1 MSFNSVTSGLGAPVN
16 HTTNTVQNV
25 GDQATKPVTKTVNE
39 TANETANEVTKPV
52 SKTVSDATSS
62 LPGTFPRDEPPT
74 NRKNNV
80 TIPSFSELWAS
91 FLAWMKGLI
100 PRGVDI
106 FEAAVRRFIQW
117 LIPPER
123 QAKLYKASMEH
134 PIAATFVT
142 CQLLCVGIPFIL
154 FIAGTLL
161 FAAVALLVWVVLSI
175 LLLGPLMLVAS
186 LMGASLWGWG
196 WFVFGLVRWL
206 DRLVLGGMVERYWQ
220 AQLAQQKAEED
231 QQKETEG
238 TGGGEAQ
245 KETNEEKRD
254 G

>member
-1 MSFNSVTSGLGAPVN
+1 MSLNTVTSGLGQA
-16 HTTNTVQNV
+16 TNTAQSV
-25 GDQATKPVTKTVNE
+25 GDQATKPVTKTVND
-39 TANETANEVTKPV
+39 TTKPV
-52 SKTVSDATSS
+52 TKTVNDTTSS
-62 LPGTFPRDEPPT
+62 LPGTFPKDEPPT
-74 NRKNNV
+74 NQKNNV
-80 TIPSFSELWAS
+80 TIPSFKDLWAQ
-91 FLAWMKGLI
+91 FMAWMKGLI

-106 FEAAVRRFIQW
+106 FEMAVRRFIQW

-123 QAKLYKASMEH
+123 QAKLYKASMDH

-142 CQLLCVGIPFIL
+142 CQLLCVGIPLIL

-175 LLLGPLMLVAS
+175 LLLGPIVLVAS
-186 LMGASLWGWG
+186 LMGVSLWGWG

-206 DRLVLGGMVERYWQ
+206 DRLVLGGMMERYWQ
-220 AQLAQQKAEED
+220 AQIAQQKAEEEE
-231 QQKETEG
+231 KEKEKEEREG
-238 TGGGEAQ
+238 GAGVE

>member
-1 MSFNSVTSGLGAPVN
+1 MSLNTVTSGLGAPVSQ
-16 HTTNTVQNV
+16 TTNTVQNV

-39 TANETANEVTKPV
+39 TTKPV
-52 SKTVSDATSS
+52 TQTVNDTTSS

-74 NRKNNV
+74 NQKNNV
-80 TIPSFSELWAS
+80 TIPSFRELWDS
-91 FLAWMKGLI
+91 FIAWMKGLI

-175 LLLGPLMLVAS
+175 LLLGPIMLVAS
-186 LMGASLWGWG
+186 LMGVSLWGWG

-206 DRLVLGGMVERYWQ
+206 DRLVLGGMMERYWQ
-220 AQLAQQKAEED
+220 AQIAQQKAEEE
-231 QQKETEG
+231 QEKEEK
-238 TGGGEAQ
+238 GGEGEGEARR
-245 KETNEEKRD
+245 ETNEEKRD